1 LICSSRHIQSFL
13 FDSGLKVKDDKSVV
27 VSILREPKAGVA
39 LEFASERLRKD
50 KTVVLT
56 AVSKPEP
63 N

>member
-1 LICSSRHIQSFL
+1 MIYSSRQVQSFL
-13 FDSGLKVKDDKSVV
+13 FDLGVKVKDDKSVV

-56 AVSKPEP
+56 AVSKPE
-63 N
+63 